1 MDYKDLIV
9 KKDGRIAQIIFN
21 RPEQRNSITPNT
33 LNELYAAFKEMD
45 KDDNIGVVFLR
56 GAGTNFCAGLDLK
69 FALGALDDDNV
80 EFPKLEALIREV
92 QETIE
97 ELSKPVIAAVHGP
110 AIAGGFIFSYFCDLI
125 IATEDAVFGD
135 AHARWGLVPGVIEPQ
150 VFARNFGI
158 QMAKRLFLAG
168 DRLTAK
174 EAQEIGFVYK
184 VYPTGKLD
192 EAINEMGAKF
202 AKLNTLSIAVM
213 KKQIA
218 GVMKTDWQ
226 TMIEKDI
233 VLRAET
239 PGITRGIFTDEA
251 KERLLSFTEKSKGG

>member
-9 KKDGRIAQIIFN
+9 KRDGRIAQIIFN

-69 FALGALDDDNV
+69 IALGALEDNPV
-80 EFPKLEALIREV
+80 EFRKNESLVREI

-110 AIAGGFIFSYFCDLI
+110 AIAGGFIFAYFCDLI

-135 AHARWGLVPGVIEPQ
+135 AHALWGLVPGVIEPQ
-150 VFARNFGI
+150 VFARNFGVG
-158 QMAKRLFLAG
+158 MAKRLFLTG

-184 VYPTGKLD
+184 VVPTGKLD
-192 EAINEMGAKF
+192 EAIDEMGAKF
-202 AKLNTLSIAVM
+202 AKMNTLSIAMM
-213 KKQIA
+213 KKQLA
-218 GVMKTDWQ
+218 TVMKTDWK
-226 TMIEKDI
+226 TMIEKDNL
-233 VLRAET
+233 LRAKT
-239 PGITRGIFTDEA
+239 PGITAGIFTDEA
-251 KERLLSFTEKSKGG
+251 KERLLSFNEKGKGG